1 MKINKHITEAMVIE
15 TLFGKCEFAKNYAE
29 RNNLTPEAIIKT
41 KVSDFDVDSLDNA
54 EFVMGLEDRFEV
66 DLGEDAMEKIYGM
79 TIEEVTAEVNKAIE
93 EQG

>member
-1 MKINKHITEAMVIE
+1 MEIPKHLPEEAIVE
-15 TLFGKCEFAKNYAE
+15 TLFTKCEFAKNYAE
-29 RNNLTPEAIIKT
+29 RNNLTHNEINKT

-54 EFVMGLEDRFEV
+54 EFVMGLEDRFEI
-66 DLGEDAMEKIYGM
+66 DLGENAMERIYNM